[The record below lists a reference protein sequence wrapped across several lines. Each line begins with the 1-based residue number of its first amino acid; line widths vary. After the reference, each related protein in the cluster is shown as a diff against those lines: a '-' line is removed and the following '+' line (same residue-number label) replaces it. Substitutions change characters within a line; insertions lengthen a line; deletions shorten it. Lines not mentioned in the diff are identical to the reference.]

1 MKIIIKRKI
10 DENLFAFEINV
21 IASNAENELFFVLGE
36 PFIDIS
42 FGDNP
47 KKLKKIYSDSPFIIT
62 NESQVNLLLHKNEIV
77 EKIKNSVSDLKLR
90 FRAITLEDEII
101 EF

>member
-1 MKIIIKRKI
+1 MKIIIKRKV

-21 IASNAENELFFVLGE
+21 IANTSENELFVVLGE

-42 FGDNP
+42 FGDSP

-62 NESQVNLLLHKNEIV
+62 NESQVDLLLHKNDIV
-77 EKIKNSVSDLKLR
+77 EKIKNAMSDLKLR
-90 FRAITLEDEII
+90 FRGITLADEII